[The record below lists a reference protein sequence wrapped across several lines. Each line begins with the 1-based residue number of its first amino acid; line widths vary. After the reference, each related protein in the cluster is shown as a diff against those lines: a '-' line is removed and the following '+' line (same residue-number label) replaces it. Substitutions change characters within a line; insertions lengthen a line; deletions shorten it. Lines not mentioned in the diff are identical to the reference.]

1 MSPSA
6 PKLSELRPGMEHL
19 TFRVK
24 VTSVVG
30 VRNVKSYSGV
40 EHSILEGEIS
50 EGTASISFAVWNEK
64 IELFKEIVAGDTV
77 ELMDCFV
84 TSFKGVLQVNVGRD
98 SDAKKVEA

>member
-6 PKLSELRPGMEHL
+6 PKLSEIRPGMEHL
-19 TFRVK
+19 TFKVK
-24 VTSVVG
+24 VTKVVG
-30 VRNVKSYSGV
+30 IRKVKTYSGV
-40 EHSILEGEIS
+40 EHSILEGEII
-50 EGTASISFAVWNEK
+50 EGAASIGFAVWNEK

-77 ELMDCFV
+77 ELTDCFV